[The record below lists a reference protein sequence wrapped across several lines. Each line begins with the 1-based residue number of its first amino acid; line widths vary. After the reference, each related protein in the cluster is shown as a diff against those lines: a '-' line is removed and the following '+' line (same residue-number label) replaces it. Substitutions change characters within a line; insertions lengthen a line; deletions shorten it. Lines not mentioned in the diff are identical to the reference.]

1 MKYPTESPAL
11 MKYGSLIRDWVARGH
26 NWRFYNEHFRFIR
39 QSHVSSLPWGT
50 IHSELWLLSH
60 FSTLTSKSL
69 GSGVSPGPHTKADCP
84 IPYGFCFKFH
94 RGLVCAG
101 CHFKHTWFK
110 CNRDHVATTCIF
122 HASGNNNPVNK
133 QPLPKVKLPTPV
145 QADRLILL
153 LDGYDHSTVEILRRG
168 FTEGFSI
175 HFDGDLTEI
184 VSKHLLS
191 AIQQPAV
198 VEAKP
203 SKEIDAS
210 RVAGPFE
217 TPPFPKLCVS
227 LLEVVP
233 KKVPGEFHCNP
244 SLVLP

>member
-1 MKYPTESPAL
+1 MAL
-11 MKYGSLIRDWVARGH
+11 GGRPICPR
-26 NWRFYNEHFRFIR
+26 
-39 QSHVSSLPWGT
+39 
-50 IHSELWLLSH
+50 
-60 FSTLTSKSL
+60 
-69 GSGVSPGPHTKADCP
+69 TKADCP
-84 IPYGFCFKFH
+84 IPYGVCFKFH
-94 RGLVCAG
+94 WGLVCAG
-101 CHFKHTWFK
+101 CNFKHTWFK
-110 CNRDHVATTCIF
+110 CNGDHVAATCNFFVPQEIVIQ
-122 HASGNNNPVNK
+122 STNNLC
-133 QPLPKVKLPTPV
+133 LPKVKLPTPV

-153 LDGYDHSTVEILRRG
+153 LDGYDHSTVEFLRRG

-191 AIQQPAV
+191 ATQQPAV

-217 TPPFPKLCVS
+217 TPPFPKFRVS
-227 LLEVVP
+227 LLGVVP
-233 KKVPGEFHCNP
+233 KKVPGEFRCNP